1 MRDDLLIEIGLEEM
15 PSSEVSHLSEAFS
28 SGMCAVLKKHS
39 LSHTGITAYATPR
52 RLALWIKSLQRQ
64 SPNKEQAVWG
74 PSTDIA
80 FKDNGMPTKAGLA
93 FAKRNNLD
101 IDNLRKFVQSDG
113 KQEKLFF
120 KQTIEGNHTQN
131 VIENLINQVLSKLP
145 IKKRMRWGKS
155 KREFVRPIHWAVLVY
170 GKEVLKRNILGIV
183 SGAHSRGHRF
193 HADNKIAIKSGS
205 SYEQQLNQHYVVA
218 SIDERRRIISQG
230 VETLASQLGGRA
242 VIDESLIDEVVAITE
257 WPVPILGHFDK
268 EFLRV
273 PDEALISAMKR
284 HQKYFHIMNK
294 QGRLMPAFITVA
306 NIDST
311 VADRV
316 RTGNERVLRAR
327 LADAKF
333 FFENDCKSSLET
345 KRKKLS
351 GVVYQ
356 ARLGSLL
363 EKTERLVKLCQF
375 LSEFVGSAPD
385 LATRAAEIC
394 KADLVTDMV
403 GEFEDLQGIMGGY
416 YAQNDREHPS
426 VVNAIS
432 EHYLPRFAGDKTP
445 KSPEGMTLALA
456 DRLDTL
462 VGIFIIGLQPS
473 GSKDPFAIRR
483 TCLGLLNII
492 LENDIDIDLR
502 EAINFAGNLVS
513 GQSESD
519 HACELALTY
528 TLERF
533 VAIYKEKHIAIENF
547 KAVAA
552 LGLANP
558 LDINRRVLAI
568 SEFKKLG
575 DAGALIS
582 ANRRV
587 MNILSGATFVEM
599 VVDSKILLEPAEINL
614 FKKLKQK
621 GSIAQKL
628 IAQKN
633 YPTALMELA
642 SLRKPV
648 DEFFEKVLV
657 MAKESHLRENR
668 LALLWELSQVLRN
681 VADFSLLTNAEAD

>member
-39 LSHTGITAYATPR
+39 LSHAGITAYATPR

-80 FKDNGMPTKAGLA
+80 FNDNGMPTKAGLA
-93 FAKRNNLD
+93 FAKKNNLD
-101 IDNLRKFVQSDG
+101 KDNLRKFVQSDG

-120 KQTIEGNHTQN
+120 KQTIEGNYTQN

-183 SGAHSRGHRF
+183 SGAHSQGHRF

-230 VETLASQLGGRA
+230 VERLASQLGGRA

-311 VADRV
+311 AADQV

-587 MNILSGATFVEM
+587 MNILSGATFEEM

-614 FKKLKQK
+614 FKNLKQK

-642 SLRKPV
+642 SLRQPV

>member
-80 FKDNGMPTKAGLA
+80 FKYNGMPTKAGLA
-93 FAKRNNLD
+93 FAKKNNLD
-101 IDNLRKFVQSDG
+101 IANLRKFVQSDG

-120 KQTIEGNHTQN
+120 KQTIEGNYTQN

-170 GKEVLKRNILGIV
+170 GKEVLKRNILDIV
-183 SGAHSRGHRF
+183 SGADSRGHRF

-218 SIDERRRIISQG
+218 SIDERRRIISEG
-230 VETLASQLGGRA
+230 VERLASQFGGRA
-242 VIDESLIDEVVAITE
+242 VIDESLIGEVVAITE

-268 EFLRV
+268 EFLRI
-273 PDEALISAMKR
+273 PDEALISAMQR

-311 VADRV
+311 AANQV

-375 LSEFVGSAPD
+375 LSEFVGSSPD

-473 GSKDPFAIRR
+473 GSRDPFAIRR

-614 FKKLKQK
+614 FKNLKQK

>member
-1 MRDDLLIEIGLEEM
+1 MCIRD
-15 PSSEVSHLSEAFS
+15 
-28 SGMCAVLKKHS
+28 
-39 LSHTGITAYATPR
+39 R
-52 RLALWIKSLQRQ
+52 
-64 SPNKEQAVWG
+64 
-74 PSTDIA
+74 
-80 FKDNGMPTKAGLA
+80 
-93 FAKRNNLD
+93 
-101 IDNLRKFVQSDG
+101 
-113 KQEKLFF
+113 
-120 KQTIEGNHTQN
+120 
-131 VIENLINQVLSKLP
+131 
-145 IKKRMRWGKS
+145 
-155 KREFVRPIHWAVLVY
+155 
-170 GKEVLKRNILGIV
+170 
-183 SGAHSRGHRF
+183 
-193 HADNKIAIKSGS
+193 
-205 SYEQQLNQHYVVA
+205 HYVVA

-230 VETLASQLGGRA
+230 VERLASQLGGRA

-273 PDEALISAMKR
+273 PDEALISAMRR
-284 HQKYFHIMNK
+284 HQKYFHITNK

-311 VADRV
+311 AADQV

-445 KSPEGMTLALA
+445 KSPEGITLALA

-502 EAINFAGNLVS
+502 EAITFAGNLVS

-568 SEFKKLG
+568 CEFKKLG

-587 MNILSGATFVEM
+587 MNILSGATFEEM

-614 FKKLKQK
+614 FKNLKQK

-642 SLRKPV
+642 SLRQPV

-668 LALLWELSQVLRN
+668 LALLWELSQVLLN